1 MEKNHCRWFEG
12 LLRCVTHPRRDR
24 LAHAL
29 LEGYGK
35 SAITPETALLGQLL
49 SGEGTIGGDSITIES
64 DKVLDAQAVDIGIV
78 GRVMLREVLAEII
91 TVGSDG
97 LAELTERNVLS
108 QVELSSLAIVL
119 QQLSDVVRN
128 GDLRRTGL

>member
-29 LEGYGK
+29 LEGYSK
-35 SAITPETALLGQLL
+35 SAIASETALLGQLL

-78 GRVMLREVLAEII
+78 SRVMLREVLAEVSMIGADGPAEI
-91 TVGSDG
+91 VEFEVVLQIELCG
-97 LAELTERNVLS
+97 LAILF
-108 QVELSSLAIVL
+108 
-119 QQLSDVVRN
+119 QQLADVG
-128 GDLRRTGL
+128 GDVG